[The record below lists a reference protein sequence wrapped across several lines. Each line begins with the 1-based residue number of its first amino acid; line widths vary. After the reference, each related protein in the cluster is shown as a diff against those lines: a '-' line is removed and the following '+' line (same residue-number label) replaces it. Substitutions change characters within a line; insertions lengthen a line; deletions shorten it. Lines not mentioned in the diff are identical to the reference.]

1 MTADGSISHDLSL
14 YDSSVRWVVRMRM
27 EKDGT
32 NEGFHP
38 GLTSQEALDQIFNHI
53 NGLDWVLS
61 RYEIKDT

>member
-1 MTADGSISHDLSL
+1 M
-14 YDSSVRWVVRMRM
+14 RWVVRMHM